1 MGAMPAK
8 EDSKFRGDLKT
19 RTQHSALFGGRS
31 DQPFAPLREGSGGG
45 QIVKM
50 KDPTPDTNP
59 EKDLGKVTNLGGG
72 HR

>member
-1 MGAMPAK
+1 M
-8 EDSKFRGDLKT
+8 
-19 RTQHSALFGGRS
+19 
-31 DQPFAPLREGSGGG
+31 GGG